1 MRTAPHPV
9 RAWLGLDYEAP
20 AGDGPLRARFVPDPA
35 RHRGA
40 PGFLHGGVAATVL
53 DETMAAVGFV
63 LDGVHTAT
71 ATLELRYRRPVPL
84 DGSVVTAEAWREAPQ
99 GRSPTR
105 RHRVRGR
112 LLLADGTV
120 AVEARGI
127 FVPAPAGMRR
137 SRGEA

>member
-1 MRTAPHPV
+1 MGAAPHPV
-9 RAWLGLDYEAP
+9 RDWLGLSYEVP
-20 AGDGPLRARFVPDPA
+20 AAGGRLRARFVPDPA

-84 DGSVVTAEAWREAPQ
+84 DGRAVVAEAWREGPAT
-99 GRSPTR
+99 GAAR

-112 LLLADGTV
+112 LVLGDGTV

-127 FVPAPAGMRR
+127 FVPAPAAMRR
-137 SRGEA
+137 PR